1 LYTEWATHRAAWVH
15 QEDSNDARRRVGIGK
30 ETIEGSGTIMT
41 KKRNPHIGS
50 SLDDFLKEEGLFE
63 ELQVQTIKEVVAWQ
77 LEQAMKKKRVSKA
90 SLAKMLRTS
99 RTQVNRL
106 LDPAC
111 DITLSSLQRAAALV
125 GRQVRVELI

>member
-1 LYTEWATHRAAWVH
+1 M
-15 QEDSNDARRRVGIGK
+15 S
-30 ETIEGSGTIMT
+30 

-50 SLDDFLKEEGLFE
+50 SLDDFLKEEGTFE
-63 ELQVQTIKEVVAWQ
+63 ELQIQTIKEVVAWQ
-77 LEQAMKKKRVSKA
+77 LEQAMKKRKVSKA

-106 LDPAC
+106 LDPEC

-125 GRQVRVELI
+125 GRQVRLELV